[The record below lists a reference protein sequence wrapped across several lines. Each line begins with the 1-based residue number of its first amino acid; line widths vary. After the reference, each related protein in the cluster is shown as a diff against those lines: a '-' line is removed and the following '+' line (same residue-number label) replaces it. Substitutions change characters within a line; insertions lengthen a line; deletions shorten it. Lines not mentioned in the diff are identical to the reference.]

1 MNTWHEWLQVLP
13 PEELL
18 QQLTPERADTGR
30 ILDLVRRKSGRYK
43 RYLPRRVIAL
53 TAALAVLAC
62 TAVAAVVFE
71 WDQKLLAFLQP
82 SQTQQEQ
89 LQLAGQQV
97 DRKVTQ
103 NGVTVEVDQVVG
115 DSYSAYA
122 LCRIRY
128 PQKYQN
134 VSQLSFSQLNMRIDM
149 VGYSGGGGLDQIEI
163 DPQSKEAVCLLR
175 MSHDQPIRGQKVTL
189 SIEDIT
195 LTMTDPETGE
205 VTKVKTISGS
215 WQLSWTLR
223 YQDVADGVQKLDLP
237 GQIEGHPVYIEDFY
251 YSDFM
256 VRATL
261 RDGKYTEM
269 HPQVPDG
276 SYVDAIKVTMKDGR
290 VLQPRRDYLDSTVI
304 HGGRCAQI
312 TVLFTEMIEPG
323 QIASIEI
330 AGQQMPLS

>member
-18 QQLTPERADTGR
+18 LPLTPEQTDTRR
-30 ILDLVRRKSGRYK
+30 IIRLVRRKTGGYK
-43 RYLPRRVIAL
+43 RHLTRRAIVLAATL
-53 TAALAVLAC
+53 VLLAGTAA
-62 TAVAAVVFE
+62 AAVVFE
-71 WDQKLLAFLQP
+71 WDQKLLAFLQTSP
-82 SQTQQEQ
+82 TQQEQ
-89 LQLAGQQV
+89 LQPAGQQV

-134 VSQLSFSQLNMRIDM
+134 VSQLSFAQLDMRIDM
-149 VGYSGGGGLDQIEI
+149 VGYSGGGGLEQMEI

-175 MSHDQPIRGQKVTL
+175 MSQDQPILGQKATL
-189 SIEDIT
+189 SIEDIA

-205 VTKVKTISGS
+205 VTGIKIIPGK
-215 WQLSWTLR
+215 WQLDWTLH
-223 YQDVADGVQKLDLP
+223 YQDVAAETLKLDLP
-237 GQIEGHPVYIEDFY
+237 GQIEGSPVHIEDFY
-251 YSDFM
+251 YSNFM

-269 HPQVPDG
+269 NPQVPDG
-276 SYVDAIKVTMKDGR
+276 SYAEAIKVTMKDGR
-290 VLQPRRDYLDSTVI
+290 VLQPLQDYLDSTMI
-304 HGGRCAQI
+304 QGGRYAQV
-312 TVLFTEMIEPG
+312 TVLFTEVIEQD